1 MVQDWLDRSKKHEV
15 GPHMHYLCRPSDVP
29 VTCFDIDLTPS
40 LITASPL
47 NNWPIYIL
55 GDANCNMLKPDS
67 TESVALANFCHS
79 FNLSQMVSSP
89 TRVTDTTES
98 LIDVIITSN
107 TKQALEV
114 GVKQCSISD
123 HDLVYAVLRLKKERP
138 KPVYIT
144 TRSFKHYQ
152 PEKFYADTYQ
162 VP

>member
-1 MVQDWLDRSKKHEV
+1 
-15 GPHMHYLCRPSDVP
+15 
-29 VTCFDIDLTPS
+29 
-40 LITASPL
+40 
-47 NNWPIYIL
+47 
-55 GDANCNMLKPDS
+55 MLKPDS

-152 PEKFYADTYQ
+152 PENFYADTYQ
-162 VP
+162 VPQSVLDIFLSVVDFFIKKYETLCSGDVESVLINTLKVVLAKHPCFSCPTLLTFSVFLFC

>member
-1 MVQDWLDRSKKHEV
+1 
-15 GPHMHYLCRPSDVP
+15 
-29 VTCFDIDLTPS
+29 
-40 LITASPL
+40 
-47 NNWPIYIL
+47 
-55 GDANCNMLKPDS
+55 MLKPDS
-67 TESVALANFCHS
+67 TESVALANFCRS

-152 PEKFYADTYQ
+152 PEKVYADTYQ
-162 VP
+162 VPWSVLDIFLSVVDFFIKKYETLCSGDVESVLINTLKIVLAKHPRFSCLTLLTFSEFFLC